1 MMLRTVEDG
10 TASKIFNRYGKS
22 LLKKISICGKTG
34 SLSGDNPPGHYDW
47 FIGFAP
53 AEDPQIAFAAMI
65 INQQRRMKGA
75 FVAQEALKEFFRGKV
90 N

>member
-1 MMLRTVEDG
+1 VEDG
-10 TASKIFNRYGKS
+10 TASKIFRRYGKN
-22 LLKKISICGKTG
+22 LLKRVSICGKTG
-34 SLSGDNPPGHYDW
+34 SLSGDNPPGQYDW

-65 INQQRRMKGA
+65 INQERWKIKGA
-75 FVAQEALKEFFRGKV
+75 FVAQEVLKEFFRGKS